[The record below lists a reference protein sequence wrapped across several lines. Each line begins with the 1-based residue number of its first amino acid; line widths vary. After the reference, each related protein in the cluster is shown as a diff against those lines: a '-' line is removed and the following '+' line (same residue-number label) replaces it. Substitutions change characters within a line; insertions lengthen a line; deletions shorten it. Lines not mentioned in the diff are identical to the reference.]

1 LGKEQKSQF
10 DDLHFFYHKCLLM
23 AMLHMKIKHTYST
36 QHEEVEMIMTDIS
49 KYFVLG

>member
-1 LGKEQKSQF
+1 LGKEQSQF
-10 DDLHFFYHKCLLM
+10 DDFNFFYHKFLLM